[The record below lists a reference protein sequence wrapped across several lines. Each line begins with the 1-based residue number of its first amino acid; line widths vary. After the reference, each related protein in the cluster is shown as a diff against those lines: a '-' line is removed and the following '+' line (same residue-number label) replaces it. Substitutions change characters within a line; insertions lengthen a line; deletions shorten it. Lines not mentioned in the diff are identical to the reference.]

1 MSTRW
6 AISKRWR
13 TCAKRA
19 LSTLL
24 TLFFHFIL
32 FMQRSNQ
39 LLDVF
44 GVFRSGI
51 PKEAQFGKG
60 AQFDALSQQAA
71 QIARGVFKACEDLFL
86 PFGAFEGGNI
96 NAGISQLAVDVHIR
110 DENTLEPRVGHFKDQ
125 QFRQEFADTIGD
137 ACGTGW
143 RDQPSSANSK

>member
-6 AISKRWR
+6 AASMRWR
-13 TCAKRA
+13 TCSKRA

-32 FMQRSNQ
+32 CMQRSNQ

-71 QIARGVFKACEDLFL
+71 QIARGVFKTGEDLFL

-110 DENTLEPRVGHFKDQ
+110 DENTLEPWVSHFKEQ
-125 QFRQEFADTIGD
+125 QFRQEFANTIGD
-137 ACGTGW
+137 AGGTAL
-143 RDQPSSANSK
+143 RDHSSYP